1 MDTNNPSTEDKIRT
15 ITLTGR
21 APVKVRDSQWP
32 LVAVAS
38 EHDGQVKS
46 QANREWWI
54 RIRQH
59 DDGRM
64 LVYGG
69 YESAFQN
76 EHDLRAGYLLD
87 ADHDAK
93 DIADAVYRVADGI
106 SAERRLA
113 DECIADLPAEE
124 I

>member
-1 MDTNNPSTEDKIRT
+1 MDTNNSTEDKIRT

-32 LVAVAS
+32 IVAVAS
-38 EHDGQVKS
+38 DHDGQVEC
-46 QANREWWI
+46 QANRKWWI
-54 RIRQH
+54 RIRKH
-59 DDGRM
+59 ADGRL
-64 LVYGG
+64 LVYGA
-69 YESAFQN
+69 YDTAFQT

-93 DIADAVYRVADGI
+93 DIADAVYLVANGI
-106 SAERRLA
+106 TAERRLA